1 MSYTNNWCFKHYRR
15 RVQAKLTET
24 EQMLEAANVK
34 ISNLEKGKMRMAQE
48 MDDLAV
54 EVERVSTYSSGV
66 VDWLFYVTVECVSV
80 IHVTRIGVQ
89 GSEEDGWHAIGLQLY
104 RYLVGLSNLSLNY
117 RHNTAVFVF
126 LINRIPSIDSN

>member
-1 MSYTNNWCFKHYRR
+1 M
-15 RVQAKLTET
+15 TET

-89 GSEEDGWHAIGLQLY
+89 GSEEDG
-104 RYLVGLSNLSLNY
+104 
-117 RHNTAVFVF
+117 
-126 LINRIPSIDSN
+126 